1 MTVATTIPEL
11 PAAAPTDSDAVR
23 ASLTAPDRFEE
34 LFTRHAP
41 AIFRFV
47 AARVGVSAA
56 EDIVAETFATAF
68 RRRAKFDLAVSSAR
82 PWLYGIAA
90 NRLHKHRD
98 AEQRWLERQL
108 LDRGDRY
115 RDDGPGIDDR
125 LDAARLAPQLAAAL
139 LTLSVGERD
148 VLLLFALEDF
158 SGDEIAV
165 ALGIRPGTARSRLSR
180 GRAQLRALLE
190 HQLDEGAIH
199 D

>member
-1 MTVATTIPEL
+1 MRVA
-11 PAAAPTDSDAVR
+11 PAAATSDAEAVR

-34 LFTRHAP
+34 LFARHAP
-41 AIFRFV
+41 AIFRYV
-47 AARVGVSAA
+47 AARVGASAA
-56 EDIVAETFATAF
+56 EDIVAETFTTAF
-68 RRRAKFDLAVSSAR
+68 RRRAKFDLAAANAR

-108 LDRGDRY
+108 LDRPERQ
-115 RDDGPGIDDR
+115 RDDGAGIDDR

-158 SGDEIAV
+158 SGDEIAA

-190 HQLDEGAIH
+190 HHLNEGDHH